1 VVFVAGCEKDLLP
14 LRIPGPQAM
23 TEAELAEERRLL
35 FVGIT
40 RARARLYLTCA
51 SQRTRHGSARET
63 GPSPFLAALDPAL
76 LGRSGPGGRPGQ
88 PARQGPRQLRLL

>member
-1 VVFVAGCEKDLLP
+1 
-14 LRIPGPQAM
+14 M

-51 SQRTRHGSARET
+51 SRRTRHGSTRET
-63 GPSPFLAALDPAL
+63 GPSPFVAAIDPAFL
-76 LGRSGPGGRPGQ
+76 DRFEEAPRRPSR
-88 PARQGPRQLRLL
+88 PASRQLRLL